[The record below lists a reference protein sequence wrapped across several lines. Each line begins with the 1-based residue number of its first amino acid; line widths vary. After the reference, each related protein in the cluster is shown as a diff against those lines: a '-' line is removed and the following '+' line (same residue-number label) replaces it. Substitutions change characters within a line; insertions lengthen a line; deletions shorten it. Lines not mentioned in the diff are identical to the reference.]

1 MTFNSA
7 MQSLAMGVAALVGG
21 QILGRDGEGN
31 LTHYWVAAL
40 IGGTASLLSFVLASK
55 LRLHDAEQA

>member
-1 MTFNSA
+1 
-7 MQSLAMGVAALVGG
+7 MGVAALVGG